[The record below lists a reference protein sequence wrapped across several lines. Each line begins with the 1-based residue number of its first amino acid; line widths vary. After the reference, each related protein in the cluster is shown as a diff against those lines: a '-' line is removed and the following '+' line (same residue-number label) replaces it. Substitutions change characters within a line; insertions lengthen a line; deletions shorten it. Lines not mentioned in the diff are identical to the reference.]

1 MIVVKNVLCL
11 AQVVFSYVVLH
22 RIKIRLVVTTKDG
35 HLRSVLFRQPDG
47 VNCVVRRAGP
57 QPGLRFGGA
66 SNIFKR
72 EKFLFLLYVQIRNQL
87 GTSGGAKSFPR
98 GAQIFE
104 LCPIF
109 FNYVQHI
116 FSQGAKNILGG
127 FAPLRPLVTGL
138 CMFKRI
144 FLGTKR
150 FGGHCPRMSP
160 VATDL

>member
-1 MIVVKNVLCL
+1 LTNVFYVMIVVKNVLCL

-127 FAPLRPLVTGL
+127 IRPPAPPGYGAVY
-138 CMFKRI
+138 
-144 FLGTKR
+144 
-150 FGGHCPRMSP
+150 
-160 VATDL
+160 V